1 MSPCRQA
8 THINEPNAHV
18 KRLNVLNV
26 FGAHNRLRGELSFP
40 LAATDLRSRSALAEP
55 VVFFGHKGPRVG

>member
-1 MSPCRQA
+1 MSLRHQA

-26 FGAHNRLRGELSFP
+26 FGARNRLRSELSFARRLQIYVP
-40 LAATDLRSRSALAEP
+40 GARYLSE
-55 VVFFGHKGPRVG
+55 

>member
-26 FGAHNRLRGELSFP
+26 FGVHNRLRGELPFP
-40 LAATDLRSRSALAEP
+40 SAAADLRSPSAVAER
-55 VVFFGHKGPRVG
+55 VVFFGYKGPKVG

>member
-1 MSPCRQA
+1 MSLRHQA
-8 THINEPNAHV
+8 THINEPNVHV

-26 FGAHNRLRGELSFP
+26 FGAHNRLRSELSFAS
-40 LAATDLRSRSALAEP
+40 AATDLRPRSALSER